1 MVERGLRVPG
11 KVLGPGG
18 KAGGV
23 RRRPSAFS
31 WRKETVGAAPHLRG
45 SSDYLAGP
53 SGSQGRGQGVGTGGW
68 TERGGAG
75 RRAPAFPL
83 RSSQVTVPAGSC
95 PAPPRRIFRRPACRV
110 REQPAL
116 AAPGASARLCARGP
130 ARPSSR
136 ELAARHG
143 CCGRPPQP
151 PYSPPGARARPG
163 ADRKSRGRSHARA
176 QGWGLGLRI
185 QESGETLRL
194 PRLAILRRRFRQ
206 SPR

>member
-1 MVERGLRVPG
+1 MERGLRVPG

-53 SGSQGRGQGVGTGGW
+53 SGSQGRGQRVGTGGW

-95 PAPPRRIFRRPACRV
+95 PAPPRRIFRRP
-110 REQPAL
+110 PA
-116 AAPGASARLCARGP
+116 ASESSQRWRRPEPLPVCARVDP
-130 ARPSSR
+130 
-136 ELAARHG
+136 
-143 CCGRPPQP
+143 
-151 PYSPPGARARPG
+151 RARPPANSPPAMAAA
-163 ADRKSRGRSHARA
+163 ADRRSLLTLL
-176 QGWGLGLRI
+176 QVLGLALAQIVSPAAAPTPGPRVGVWG
-185 QESGETLRL
+185 SGSRSLEKRSVFPASL
-194 PRLAILRRRFRQ
+194 
-206 SPR
+206 S